1 MQDCSIERIPF
12 LLVNSKG
19 GTTPMYFSHAIF
31 CQSYFTLACPSLYP
45 PHSLLSFFTHCSLLL
60 SYSSYSFSNRF
71 TSQSISPI
79 PVTPFH
85 RPLSPLNPM
94 TLNVTRCYT
103 IPEQNLIKSMWS
115 IENLLQFEK
124 KLLYLYI

>member
-1 MQDCSIERIPF
+1 MQDCSIEKFRFYWPISNVKQLQF
-12 LLVNSKG
+12 I
-19 GTTPMYFSHAIF
+19 FHEEIF
-31 CQSYFTLACPSLYP
+31 CQSYFALVCPSLYP
-45 PHSLLSFFTHCSLLL
+45 PHSLLSFFTHCSHLL